1 MRPTRT
7 WSVVVAGA
15 VVLIAMAPLPA
26 AAQGTVPTKTVLV
39 APFGEV
45 RTRAEWDRPGGG
57 GKADA
62 FTLLRSRFGVRIEP
76 TATSRVVFQLQDS
89 RVLGTTPTTTTSGAD
104 VIDLH
109 QGYFE
114 LTSRASGVVRS
125 IRAGRQEITLGN
137 ERLVGP
143 VNWSNTGRS
152 FDGVRISLAPDVP
165 DNRWNITGFAAIVEE
180 RGRHFG
186 SPTPVV
192 GAPDHGLLGV
202 YGTRRASPTMTLDA
216 TLLYDADASYRSYVG
231 ARRATLDARIRSTR
245 PASAFPIGVE
255 LETAVQTGRQR
266 YAPAGPAPAT
276 QQDLLAWLV
285 GARVGRFAQPG
296 RRTTFAVGADV
307 LSGDATP
314 ADGSYSAFSTMYATN
329 HPWYGTMDIIGD
341 PAASTRERGLVD
353 LVGTTAFPAA
363 SVNVKAEVHR
373 FLLAEGPARPLGWE
387 IDAAMPVMIFDV
399 GRLEIGYSVFLAQ
412 AGAAAVGLAPN
423 RSTKHWSFL
432 QLALPFQ

>member
-1 MRPTRT
+1 M
-7 WSVVVAGA
+7 AGA
-15 VVLIAMAPLPA
+15 FVLSAMAPRPA
-26 AAQGTVPTKTVLV
+26 ATQAAVATKALVV

-45 RTRAEWDRPGGG
+45 RMRAEWDQPGGAA
-57 GKADA
+57 KADL
-62 FTLLRSRFGVRIEP
+62 FTLLRSRIGVRIEP
-76 TATSRVVFQLQDS
+76 TTGSRVVFQLQDS

-125 IRAGRQEITLGN
+125 IRAGRQEISFGN

-152 FDGVRISLAPDVP
+152 FDGVRVSLAPDAR
-165 DNRWNITGFAAIVEE
+165 DNRWSVTGFAAIVEE

-186 SPTPVV
+186 SPTPAP
-192 GAPDHGLLGV
+192 GSPDHGLVGF
-202 YGTRRASPTMTLDA
+202 YGSRRRSATTTLDA
-216 TLLYDADASYRSYVG
+216 TLLFDAASGYRSYVDS
-231 ARRATLDARIRSTR
+231 RRATLDAHFRS
-245 PASAFPIGVE
+245 SGVRARLPVGIE
-255 LETAVQTGRQR
+255 LEVAAQVGRQQHVPA
-266 YAPAGPAPAT
+266 APTPKT
-276 QQDLLAWLV
+276 RQDVRAWLV

-307 LSGDATP
+307 LSGDASPT
-314 ADGSYSAFSTMYATN
+314 DGSYTAFATMYATN

-353 LVGTTAFPAA
+353 LVGTAAFPAA
-363 SVNVKAEVHR
+363 SVNIKAEVHR
-373 FLLAEGPARPLGWE
+373 FLLAEGPTRPLGWE
-387 IDAAMPVMIFDV
+387 IDAAVPVMIFDV

-412 AGAAAVGLAPN
+412 AGAAAVVLAPN

>member
-1 MRPTRT
+1 MLPTRT

-15 VVLIAMAPLPA
+15 VVLIAMAPRPA
-26 AAQGTVPTKTVLV
+26 ATQAAVSTKTLV
-39 APFGEV
+39 IAPFGEV

-57 GKADA
+57 AKADA
-62 FTLLRSRFGVRIEP
+62 FALLRSRFGVRIEP

-114 LTSRASGVVRS
+114 LTSRASGIVRS
-125 IRAGRQEITLGN
+125 VRAGRQEIALGN

-152 FDGVRISLAPDVP
+152 FDGLRVSLAPDAP

-186 SPTPVV
+186 SPVPVV
-192 GAPDHGLLGV
+192 GAPDHGLVGF

-216 TLLYDADASYRSYVG
+216 TLLYDADAGYRSYVG
-231 ARRATLDARIRSTR
+231 ARRATLDTRIRSTR
-245 PASAFPIGVE
+245 AASALPIGVE

-266 YAPAGPAPAT
+266 YVPAVPAPAT

-285 GARVGRFAQPG
+285 GARVGRFAQAG
-296 RRTTFAVGADV
+296 RRTTFAFGADV

-314 ADGSYSAFSTMYATN
+314 TDGSYSAFATMYATN

-353 LVGTTAFPAA
+353 VVSTITAPVA
-363 SVNVKAEVHR
+363 SVTVKGEVHR
-373 FLLAEGPARPLGWE
+373 FLLATGASRSLGWE
-387 IDAAMPVMIFDV
+387 FDAAVPVMIFDV

-412 AGAAAVGLAPN
+412 VGAAAVGLAPN
-423 RSTKHWSFL
+423 KSTKHWSFL